1 MYLNYAEAAYMIG
14 EEGICRDYIN
24 KVRKRPDVMMP
35 DVTETGENLWDRL
48 VNERR
53 VELYAETIRYFDL
66 RRWKLADFYENV
78 PLASGR
84 VMVLKKGTQMD
95 TIYRVARLY
104 DESRNNTNYYWPNV
118 QDKDGVKPSASYSY
132 AAEGPRKGKPI
143 QYIFTYKWLGK
154 EYKIDYGDCI
164 LNQNPTPRCFPEDG
178 RNYLMPIPRNEITK
192 SQGKLQQN
200 PGY

>member
-1 MYLNYAEAAYMIG
+1 
-14 EEGICRDYIN
+14 
-24 KVRKRPDVMMP
+24 
-35 DVTETGENLWDRL
+35 
-48 VNERR
+48 
-53 VELYAETIRYFDL
+53 
-66 RRWKLADFYENV
+66 
-78 PLASGR
+78 
-84 VMVLKKGTQMD
+84 MVLQKNNKRD
-95 TIYRVARLY
+95 TVYRVARLY

-118 QDKDGVKPSASYSY
+118 QDKDGTKPSKSYFYS
-132 AAEGPRKGKPI
+132 GFKGDPRYGKPI
-143 QYIFTYKWLGK
+143 EYVITYKWLGK